1 MSGLD
6 DAKFQEAILNNDWE
20 ALDSMVD
27 AHAEDEEHDL
37 DENKAKKDEPKEQP
51 ESAPEEKVKEDKG
64 DKPTDTDVV
73 SEDDKPKDEPT
84 GGDTSTPAD
93 IAEGIEG
100 KISFDDDGNAI
111 VPKELLAI
119 IAKNGKHEIP
129 YGVLESTRTKA
140 KEATTALEQER
151 LLRQEAEGKLTKND
165 RKAELLTKQ
174 LADAGIDPEQ
184 LPEDIEITPELIESL
199 GEYGDLGKVLK
210 AVIAKQGNAKEERQ
224 GADTDSQSASDATPD
239 PRYDDYKAYVAK
251 NPEFQ
256 AIMDKEGSDE
266 QATLEHF
273 YTQVTKSSAFK
284 DKPLAEQLD
293 EVMVRTNRSFGK
305 EQENAA
311 KSDDENLA
319 IAQQKVQEAKE
330 SATPASPSEVGN
342 VESGKGN
349 ALERARA
356 ATGAELLKI
365 MEELTPTELE
375 TMIDEMDD

>member
-6 DAKFQEAILNNDWE
+6 DAKFQEAILNGDWE

-51 ESAPEEKVKEDKG
+51 ESAPEEKVKEDEG

-73 SEDDKPKDEPT
+73 SEDDKTKDEPT
-84 GGDTSTPAD
+84 DGDTSTPAD

-111 VPKELLAI
+111 VPKELLTI

-129 YGVLESTRTKA
+129 YGVLESTRTKT

-210 AVIAKQGNAKEERQ
+210 AVIAKQGNAKEEKQ
-224 GADTDSQSASDATPD
+224 GADTDSQIASDATPD

-305 EQENAA
+305 EQPAA
-311 KSDDENLA
+311 KTDDETLA
-319 IAQQKVQEAKE
+319 IAQQKVQEAKDT
-330 SATPASPSEVGN
+330 ATPASPSEVGN

-375 TMIDEMDD
+375 TLIDEMDD